1 MSHGICCSTNSVSF
15 KSSICAGCQVMSFQQ
30 IKSDVIQ
37 NHLESE
43 LNSLLKI
50 MIAEDSNQL
59 ITVEEIKSQLNI
71 KDKQLQD
78 LLKEEI
84 EARS

>member
-1 MSHGICCSTNSVSF
+1 
-15 KSSICAGCQVMSFQQ
+15 MSFQQ
-30 IKSDVIQ
+30 IKSDVIR